1 MPYCEMLSSHFL
13 HMDLASS
20 VCNSK
25 SWALNSISEYNNEFD
40 SITMKLNSKDENLFQ
55 VSLLV

>member
-25 SWALNSISEYNNEFD
+25 SRALNSISQYNNEFVN
-40 SITMKLNSKDENLFQ
+40 NSKDENLF
-55 VSLLV
+55 

>member
-20 VCNSK
+20 VRNSK
-25 SWALNSISEYNNEFD
+25 RWALNSISQYNNE
-40 SITMKLNSKDENLFQ
+40 
-55 VSLLV
+55 LVNK